1 AIRSPM
7 SAAAQPPTRGDC
19 RDSGSPS
26 VSQLLRLFPPPAF
39 GERRHRRLTGCR
51 VAVRRVEVPV
61 IAIGECPEPW
71 RASRR
76 GDSFHDAPNR
86 CTLSEYVIVIVAPVA
101 LWAARGGTL
110 KDKLIAAAHRHLFLP
125 QILFRPAFVQKR
137 SGGRI
142 TQRVKIEMEILTV
155 AQDPEDRRCR
165 TSAHRRFRPYR
176 HEEYGAGL
184 SHRARAPT
192 HHRAA
197 FQCLQEWHGN
207 GPDGNRFRCSNRTVH
222 GDPLVRCKCRDL
234 GLCVA

>member
-1 AIRSPM
+1 MRGVHGVTSTSPTTQVLDVSEQHYKIVVADGKVRRDLQGDMHRDRRNDQTRTRPGGRPRPLCAAIRSPM

-142 TQRVKIEMEILTV
+142 TQRVKIEME
-155 AQDPEDRRCR
+155 
-165 TSAHRRFRPYR
+165 
-176 HEEYGAGL
+176 
-184 SHRARAPT
+184 
-192 HHRAA
+192 
-197 FQCLQEWHGN
+197 
-207 GPDGNRFRCSNRTVH
+207 
-222 GDPLVRCKCRDL
+222 
-234 GLCVA
+234 